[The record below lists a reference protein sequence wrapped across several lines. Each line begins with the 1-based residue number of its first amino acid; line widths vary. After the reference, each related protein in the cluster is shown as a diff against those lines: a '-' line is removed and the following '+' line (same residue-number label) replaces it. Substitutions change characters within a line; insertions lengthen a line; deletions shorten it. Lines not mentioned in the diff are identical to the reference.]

1 MDSNMV
7 RRVTFAAIA
16 IPLLVIIVWVGE
28 WPLALLLV
36 AAAMLGTR
44 ELFDLAARGGVRPLR
59 ALGIFLAMLV
69 PLTLVAIL
77 EAPGFWLVQQWAY
90 LLLLAILLVVAV
102 ATFTR
107 TPDQRPLASI
117 AVTLFG
123 IVYAAVLPSIAFVIR
138 HGQWDGRSWS
148 GTAVLFFPL
157 VVTWVCDS
165 AAMFGGRMIG
175 GPKLA
180 PVISPGKTWAG
191 AIAGVIGATVVGGLY
206 ALLVFPRVRIPLG
219 IVPAAALA
227 LVLAVIGQVGDL
239 AESLVKREAGNK
251 DSSALIPGHGG
262 VLDRLDSLYFVLPVA
277 AAGYHYLGLL

>member
-7 RRVTFAAIA
+7 RRIAFAAIA

-77 EAPGFWLVQQWAY
+77 DAPGFWLAQQWAY

-107 TPDQRPLASI
+107 TPEHRPLASI

-138 HGQWDGRSWS
+138 HGQWDGRSWT

-191 AIAGVIGATVVGGLY
+191 AIVGVI
-206 ALLVFPRVRIPLG
+206 
-219 IVPAAALA
+219 
-227 LVLAVIGQVGDL
+227 
-239 AESLVKREAGNK
+239 
-251 DSSALIPGHGG
+251 
-262 VLDRLDSLYFVLPVA
+262 VA
-277 AAGYHYLGLL
+277 AVRPLRTAGLPARADCARHRTRRRAGTRAGGDRAGRRPRRVAGETRGRRQGFVRAHPRPWRRTGSA